1 MAFPQFRA
9 GCDVFDPV
17 IQRGGIIEN
26 TARPKTFDQNSPC
39 SRIYEIFERAF
50 ESDFRYLC

>member
-9 GCDVFDPV
+9 GCDVFDPL

-26 TARPKTFDQNSPC
+26 TARPKTFDQNSHV
-39 SRIYEIFERAF
+39 SRIYDIFVYAF
-50 ESDFRYLC
+50 EFNFRYLC